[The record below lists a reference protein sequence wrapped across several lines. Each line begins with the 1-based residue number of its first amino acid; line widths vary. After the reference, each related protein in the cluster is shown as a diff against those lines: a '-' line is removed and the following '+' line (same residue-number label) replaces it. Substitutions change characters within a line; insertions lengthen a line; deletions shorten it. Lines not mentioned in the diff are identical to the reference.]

1 MKTHSLVGAIL
12 VCGVCLFQSLSAFA
26 AETNANAVPTT
37 VFVPVVPPEVS
48 NDLTELRQKMGAL
61 ERSSKEVSEKW
72 DAVVQQNSSLSN
84 VLTGLQQTL
93 VTQREKEIEMSKQS
107 HSFTLKVIAGAA
119 MAVFLV
125 FLLSYWFQLRALNRV
140 MEISNSLPMP
150 RNPALLEAGGSQA
163 SSLLSAIKVLE
174 NRINHLEIPG
184 RPQNGNGNGDDM
196 GGPHMTTGSG
206 NMLSLGVF
214 ETSTSSPSSL
224 SLLLAKGQTLLDM
237 DRLQDALGCFQEALL
252 LDHNNAEAYL
262 KKGIALE
269 RLNRLE
275 PALEAYDEALRL
287 NPKRAITHASKARVL
302 AALHRYDEAISVYDS
317 ALGKNGPK
325 SSTPIFVS

>member
-12 VCGVCLFQSLSAFA
+12 VCGVCLFQMLSARA
-26 AETNANAVPTT
+26 VDTNAPAQAAA
-37 VFVPVVPPEVS
+37 PVVPPEIS
-48 NDLTELRQKMGAL
+48 SELTDLRQKMGAI

-72 DAVVQQNSSLSN
+72 DSVVQQNSSLSN

-119 MAVFLV
+119 TAVFLV

-174 NRINHLEIPG
+174 NRINHLEIP
-184 RPQNGNGNGDDM
+184 
-196 GGPHMTTGSG
+196 
-206 NMLSLGVF
+206 
-214 ETSTSSPSSL
+214 
-224 SLLLAKGQTLLDM
+224 
-237 DRLQDALGCFQEALL
+237 
-252 LDHNNAEAYL
+252 
-262 KKGIALE
+262 
-269 RLNRLE
+269 
-275 PALEAYDEALRL
+275 
-287 NPKRAITHASKARVL
+287 
-302 AALHRYDEAISVYDS
+302 
-317 ALGKNGPK
+317 
-325 SSTPIFVS
+325 